1 MNPPDIRPTPLFV
14 DGGRRDLP
22 SPVTDPLASLDDLM
36 VVIEALSPTW
46 PARAIFRAEGL
57 WLL

>member
-1 MNPPDIRPTPLFV
+1 MNPPDLGSTPLFA
-14 DGGRRDLP
+14 DGGIRELP
-22 SPVTDPLASLDDLM
+22 SPVTDPLATLDDLM

-46 PARAIFRAEGL
+46 PARAIFRTDGL

>member
-1 MNPPDIRPTPLFV
+1 MNPSDPKPTPLFA
-14 DGGRRDLP
+14 DGGLRNLP
-22 SPVTDPLASLDDLM
+22 TPDTDPLAALDDLM

-46 PARAIFRAEGL
+46 PARGIFRADGL

>member
-1 MNPPDIRPTPLFV
+1 MNPPDLAPTPLFAA
-14 DGGRRDLP
+14 GGLRELP
-22 SPVTDPLASLDDLM
+22 SPVNDPLANLDDLM

-46 PARAIFRAEGL
+46 PARGIFRDDGL